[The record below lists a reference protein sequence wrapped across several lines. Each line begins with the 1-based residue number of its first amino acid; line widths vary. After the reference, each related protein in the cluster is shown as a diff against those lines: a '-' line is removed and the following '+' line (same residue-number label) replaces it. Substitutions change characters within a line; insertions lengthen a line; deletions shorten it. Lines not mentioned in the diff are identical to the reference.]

1 MSIELQE
8 LASHIIFKN
17 LGELIC
23 SNVCPENDSQFMM
36 RIHEED
42 VVENL
47 ELGTKYVNN
56 FLPNQKKI
64 KTSQELP
71 NVCVS
76 VFTRISIL

>member
-1 MSIELQE
+1 
-8 LASHIIFKN
+8 
-17 LGELIC
+17 
-23 SNVCPENDSQFMM
+23 MM

-56 FLPNQKKI
+56 LLPNHKKI